1 MITAAGGGFRATRE
15 TDSCDDYHRPLQRR
29 AQTPIIFYSAAFS
42 IVGEAALVSITTII
56 LVVLGAS
63 VIVAAIVWRE
73 SAGH

>member
-1 MITAAGGGFRATRE
+1 MTTATVSGFRATRE

-42 IVGEAALVSITTII
+42 IVGETALVSITTII
-56 LVVLGAS
+56 LAR